1 MLSTLKRIKWYRL
14 ILFILAGCCL
24 AWSFIGAFRGDMELF
39 GKGGTGFM
47 IFAALIDIERLKSE
61 VKDLKKMLRMGDE

>member
-1 MLSTLKRIKWYRL
+1 MLSFLKRVKWYRL
-14 ILFILAGCCL
+14 MLFILAGLCL
-24 AWSFIGAFRGDMELF
+24 ASSFTGAFRGDWVLF

-61 VKDLKKMLRMGDE
+61 VASLKKMLRMGDE